1 MLFYELLPTYQEGM
15 CHEGSKACKAV
26 YCGDTGLVFT
36 TGFSRFSDRQ
46 YGVWDEKNLNTPL
59 RLDNIDSSSGV
70 LTPFYDHD
78 TRVVF
83 VAGKVSVSV
92 FTRKKGENDQYAFD
106 DHLHCNLNRG
116 KNK

>member
-1 MLFYELLPTYQEGM
+1 M

-83 VAGKVSVSV
+83 VAGKVCACAVTSEME
-92 FTRKKGENDQYAFD
+92 KGLFSMLFMTYFYAVQ
-106 DHLHCNLNRG
+106 L
-116 KNK
+116 

>member
-1 MLFYELLPTYQEGM
+1 MQEGL

-59 RLDNIDSSSGV
+59 RLDTIDSSSGV

-83 VAGKVSVSV
+83 VAGKVSMCLYCV
-92 FTRKKGENDQYAFD
+92 K
-106 DHLHCNLNRG
+106 L
-116 KNK
+116 

>member
-1 MLFYELLPTYQEGM
+1 MNYIFSCAMNCIYFLLQEGM

-83 VAGKVSVSV
+83 VAGKVCVHLSCHKRIGEKILHYVS
-92 FTRKKGENDQYAFD
+92 Y
-106 DHLHCNLNRG
+106 L
-116 KNK
+116 